1 MRQYT
6 SREFIKIVE
15 FNGFYYNR
23 HNGDHA
29 IYVNDKGRHISI
41 PRNLECVIALRLVK
55 ENNLI
60 TNIKRRKKMTE
71 SGYYPPGAEYDSN
84 APWNQVDNPERE
96 IKVTVSV
103 TLSKTVKIKV
113 SDYEITNSG
122 KDEDGNYYED
132 IDYSQC
138 DFKEAVEKQITMP
151 QDAYYEFNKVLYLVD
166 DEGTKDKLRDLKDW
180 RVENLEVESEV

>member
-1 MRQYT
+1 MRQYA

-15 FNGFYYNR
+15 FNGFYYDR

-41 PRNLECVIALRLVK
+41 PKNLECVIARRLIK

-60 TNIKRRKKMTE
+60 TGIKRKKKKIMDN
-71 SGYYPPGAEYDSN
+71 YNYPMGADTKD

-96 IKVTVSV
+96 IEVTVSV

-113 SDYEITNSG
+113 SDYEITDSG
-122 KDEDGNYYED
+122 KDEDGEYFED
-132 IDYSQC
+132 IDYSKC
-138 DFKEAVEKQITMP
+138 DLKRAVEEQITLP
-151 QDAYYEFNKVLYLVD
+151 QDAYKYVKGEFNNDQRNDLEGWDVD
-166 DEGTKDKLRDLKDW
+166 DF
-180 RVENLEVESEV
+180 EVIEE